1 MSREFKFFLKM
12 KKGTVGKLV
21 IGFALLV
28 IGFGCKKYEDGP
40 GLSLRTKKAR
50 ATAEW
55 IVKTFTSNGVD
66 VLNSKYDSDITCS
79 GGGKVYYTDEY
90 KTTRWIWNF
99 KENGDIMEEYI
110 SSNKT
115 LDFDLSYSLC
125 EDYYT
130 TENTTTLDKGTWQF
144 TSNKDQMEIKFF
156 SNPITMTFDIKELRE
171 KEMKLEGIVDGEI
184 FKITLIKK

>member
-1 MSREFKFFLKM
+1 M
-12 KKGTVGKLV
+12 KKVTIGKLV
-21 IGFALLV
+21 IGLGLLV

-66 VLNSKYDSDITCS
+66 VLNSKYNSDITCS
-79 GGGKVYYTDEY
+79 GGGNVYYTDGY
-90 KTTRWIWNF
+90 TTTRLIWNF
-99 KENGDIMEEYI
+99 KENGDITSEDI
-110 SSNKT
+110 WIDKS
-115 LDFDLSYSLC
+115 LDYDLSYSLC
-125 EDYYT
+125 DDYYT
-130 TENTTTLDKGTWQF
+130 TTNYTDLDKGTWEF

-156 SNPITMTFDIKELRE
+156 SNPTTMTFDIKELRE

-184 FKITLIKK
+184 FKITLSKK

>member
-66 VLNSKYDSDITCS
+66 VLNSKSDSDITCS
-79 GGGKVYYTDEY
+79 GGGNVYYTDGY
-90 KTTRWIWNF
+90 TTTRLIWNF
-99 KENGDIMEEYI
+99 KENGDITSEDI
-110 SSNKT
+110 WIDKS
-115 LDFDLSYSLC
+115 LDYDLSYSLC
-125 EDYYT
+125 DDYYT
-130 TENTTTLDKGTWQF
+130 TTNYTDLDKGTWEF

-156 SNPITMTFDIKELRE
+156 SNPTTMTFDIKELRE
-171 KEMKLEGIVDGEI
+171 KEMKLEGVVDGEI